1 MRTRLLSTA
10 LPLCP
15 HHLALP
21 GLADHPSIYPNAS
34 SYPMLKLAFFRKF
47 IFIAITRSVPWQDVH
62 QERMYGGSRDM
73 LCLQMTTH
81 PSGNTFLCNLACN
94 ANGGHLASKVLQ
106 QLSPE
111 KQCHS
116 HLFLEDRKLDLQQT
130 VNENG
135 LVDGSE
141 VHYLINQALSN
152 KRPKEL
158 HVPSRAEVVS
168 SVVANLMRILF

>member
-1 MRTRLLSTA
+1 
-10 LPLCP
+10 
-15 HHLALP
+15 
-21 GLADHPSIYPNAS
+21 
-34 SYPMLKLAFFRKF
+34 
-47 IFIAITRSVPWQDVH
+47 
-62 QERMYGGSRDM
+62 M

-81 PSGNTFLCNLACN
+81 LSGNTFLCNLACN

-130 VNENG
+130 VNENE

-141 VHYLINQALSN
+141 VHYLINQALSTSN
-152 KRPKEL
+152 QRNCISL
-158 HVPSRAEVVS
+158 RVPR
-168 SVVANLMRILF
+168 L